1 VIIAS
6 VLFVVLTVAV
16 AARVSVPTDR
26 AIFLFLHRYGENSLG
41 GAAGVLASRTLEFV
55 GAATVL
61 AIFLALIAMGRFR
74 VAALLA
80 ACFVPLALKPA
91 LHVTPALSGA
101 FERRQPPDV
110 HPSVN
115 WSYPSGHATGSMAFA
130 AFAVALGWT
139 TRWRGLILLSAG
151 IFVGAVGM
159 AAVISSE
166 HWPSDVV
173 AGWALVYAWVGA
185 LCWLSRG
192 MTSTDGSA

>member
-151 IFVGAVGM
+151 IFVGRLG
-159 AAVISSE
+159 
-166 HWPSDVV
+166 WPP
-173 AGWALVYAWVGA
+173 
-185 LCWLSRG
+185 
-192 MTSTDGSA
+192 